1 MNTEL
6 PRMSIYLDWK
16 MSREEQRT
24 VKRMRAMEGAAV
36 CSA

>member
-6 PRMSIYLDWK
+6 PRMSINLDWET
-16 MSREEQRT
+16 SREEQRT
-24 VKRMRAMEGAAV
+24 VERMRAMEGAAV

>member
-6 PRMSIYLDWK
+6 PRMSIHLERE
-16 MSREEQRT
+16 MSREEQRM
-24 VKRMRAMEGAAV
+24 VERMRAMEGAAV